1 MHTTAVFHECAEM
14 LKDRVHARWAEK
26 QPRLEELLLHCAS
39 EEQQL
44 DLTVRHQPQW
54 NHYEVRAVLRL
65 PAATLTIQEA
75 DQDVL
80 AAVDHVADALE
91 RAVQRHTEEMPR
103 EQSQEELD
111 SVDITSSDSF
121 PASDAPSWTPVS
133 TIGPPPP
140 EG

>member
-1 MHTTAVFHECAEM
+1 MHITAVFHECAEI
-14 LKDRVHARWAEK
+14 LKDRVHTRWAEK
-26 QPRLEELLLHCAS
+26 QPRLEELLLHCES

-65 PAATLTIQEA
+65 PTATLTIQEA

-91 RAVQRHTEEMPR
+91 RAVQRHAEETSR
-103 EQSQEELD
+103 EQSAE
-111 SVDITSSDSF
+111 
-121 PASDAPSWTPVS
+121 
-133 TIGPPPP
+133 
-140 EG
+140 